1 MSAPS
6 GDIWRTPEARTRR
19 GHERRVGRVRGRPE
33 PPSLDTGSYSVPPPA
48 PRGLLVDPCGGK
60 RRKGARG
67 PETRVAAPPGPHDHP
82 WDRGRRA
89 ADPARRAPPP
99 RLPPRLPG
107 HRPSPEGRAPPA
119 VDGEEAG
126 TEEAGRRAGTR
137 ALPPPLLHARGRRE
151 AGREE
156 DGRTAP
162 DAHAP
167 PGHRARARTH
177 GQTLV
182 SRADFQ

>member
-1 MSAPS
+1 M
-6 GDIWRTPEARTRR
+6 
-19 GHERRVGRVRGRPE
+19 RGRPG
-33 PPSLDTGSYSVPPPA
+33 PPSLDTGSYSVLAPGPPRSAGRP
-48 PRGLLVDPCGGK
+48 V
-60 RRKGARG
+60 RRKEEEGRARAG
-67 PETRVAAPPGPHDHP
+67 DAGGRPPGPHGHP

-126 TEEAGRRAGTR
+126 TEEAGAPSRDAR
-137 ALPPPLLHARGRRE
+137 PPPAPLLHARGRRE

-167 PGHRARARTH
+167 PGHRARARTNPCVE
-177 GQTLV
+177 G
-182 SRADFQ
+182 